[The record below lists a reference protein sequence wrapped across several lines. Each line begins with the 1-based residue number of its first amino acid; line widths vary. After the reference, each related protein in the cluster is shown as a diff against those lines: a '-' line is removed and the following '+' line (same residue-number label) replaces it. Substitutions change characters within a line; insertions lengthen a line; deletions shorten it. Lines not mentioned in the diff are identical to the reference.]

1 MDIAK
6 IRKKLKE
13 KKAEGQ
19 QSLNDTQ
26 KAEEHEATILKSYG
40 KNSEL
45 TATEANLNQEAKAV
59 EIERIEVEEEKN
71 KAKRIEDKIGGDK
84 RTEVIEILVFSLL
97 KEEFAFRV
105 SQIEEIRRSQ
115 RITKVPKMP
124 NYVLGVTSLR
134 GKVIP
139 VIDLKTKFSL
149 EDRPSDIDKS
159 GRILIIKGTKGLI
172 GVTVDRVIG
181 VVHIAKTEFLP
192 PPSHLTEAELKFI
205 EGIAI
210 IDKRFISIINTE
222 EAINISKEREA

>member
-19 QSLNDTQ
+19 QSLADSQ
-26 KAEEHEATILKSYG
+26 KAEEHEATILKPYE

-59 EIERIEVEEEKN
+59 ENERIEVKEEKN
-71 KAKRIEDKIGGDK
+71 KAKRIEDKIGDK
-84 RTEVIEILVFSLL
+84 KTEVIEMLVFSLL

-105 SQIEEIRRSQ
+105 SQIEEIRRRQ
-115 RITKVPKMP
+115 RITMVPKMP

-139 VIDLKTKFSL
+139 VVDLKTKLFL
-149 EDRPSDIDKS
+149 EHRPSDIDQS
-159 GRILIIKGTKGLI
+159 GKMLIIKGPKGLI
-172 GVTVDRVIG
+172 GAAIDRVIG
-181 VVHIAKTEFLP
+181 VVRIAKTEVLP
-192 PPSHLTEAELKFI
+192 PPSHLTEIELKFI
-205 EGIAI
+205 EGIAV
-210 IDKRFISIINTE
+210 IDKRFISIINME

>member
-19 QSLNDTQ
+19 QSLADSQ
-26 KAEEHEATILKSYG
+26 KAEEHEATILKPYE

-59 EIERIEVEEEKN
+59 ENERIEVKEEKN
-71 KAKRIEDKIGGDK
+71 KAKRIEDKIGDK
-84 RTEVIEILVFSLL
+84 KTEVIEMLVFSLL
-97 KEEFAFRV
+97 KEEFTFRV
-105 SQIEEIRRSQ
+105 SQIEEIRRRQ
-115 RITKVPKMP
+115 RITMVPKMP

-139 VIDLKTKFSL
+139 VIDLKTKLSL
-149 EDRPSDIDKS
+149 EDRPSDIDQS
-159 GRILIIKGTKGLI
+159 GKMLIIKGPKGPI
-172 GVTVDRVIG
+172 GAAIDRVIG
-181 VVHIAKTEFLP
+181 VVRIAKTEVLP
-192 PPSHLTEAELKFI
+192 PPSHLTETELKLI
-205 EGIAI
+205 EGIAV
-210 IDKRFISIINTE
+210 IDKRFISIINME

>member
-19 QSLNDTQ
+19 QSLADSQ
-26 KAEEHEATILKSYG
+26 KAEEHEATILKPHE

-59 EIERIEVEEEKN
+59 ENERIDVKEEKN
-71 KAKRIEDKIGGDK
+71 KAERIEDKIGDK
-84 RTEVIEILVFSLL
+84 KTEVIEMLVFSLL

-105 SQIEEIRRSQ
+105 SQIEEIRRRQ
-115 RITKVPKMP
+115 RITMVPKMP

-139 VIDLKTKFSL
+139 VIDLKTKLSL
-149 EDRPSDIDKS
+149 EDRPSDIDRS
-159 GRILIIKGTKGLI
+159 GKMLIIKGPKGLI
-172 GVTVDRVIG
+172 GAAIDRVIG
-181 VVHIAKTEFLP
+181 VVRIAKTEVLP
-192 PPSHLTEAELKFI
+192 PPSHLTEVELKFI
-205 EGIAI
+205 EGIAV
-210 IDKRFISIINTE
+210 IDKRFISIINME

>member
-19 QSLNDTQ
+19 QSLADSQ
-26 KAEEHEATILKSYG
+26 KAEEHEATILKPYE

-59 EIERIEVEEEKN
+59 ENERIEVKEEKN
-71 KAKRIEDKIGGDK
+71 KAKRIEDKIGDK
-84 RTEVIEILVFSLL
+84 KTEVIEMLVFSLL

-105 SQIEEIRRSQ
+105 SQIEEIRRRQ
-115 RITKVPKMP
+115 RITMVPKMP

-139 VIDLKTKFSL
+139 VIDLKTKLSL
-149 EDRPSDIDKS
+149 EDRPSDIDQS
-159 GRILIIKGTKGLI
+159 GKMLIIKGPKGLI
-172 GVTVDRVIG
+172 GAAIDRVIG
-181 VVHIAKTEFLP
+181 VVRIAKTEVLP
-192 PPSHLTEAELKFI
+192 PPSHLTEVELKFI
-205 EGIAI
+205 EGIAV
-210 IDKRFISIINTE
+210 IDKRFISIINME

>member
-19 QSLNDTQ
+19 QSLADSQ
-26 KAEEHEATILKSYG
+26 KAEEHEATILKPYE

-59 EIERIEVEEEKN
+59 ENERIEVKEEKN
-71 KAKRIEDKIGGDK
+71 KAKRIEDKIGDK
-84 RTEVIEILVFSLL
+84 KTEVIEMLVFSLL

-105 SQIEEIRRSQ
+105 SQIEEIRRRQ
-115 RITKVPKMP
+115 RITMVPKMP

-139 VIDLKTKFSL
+139 VIDLKTKLSL
-149 EDRPSDIDKS
+149 EDRPSDIDRS
-159 GRILIIKGTKGLI
+159 GKMLIIKGPKGLI
-172 GVTVDRVIG
+172 GAAIDRVIG
-181 VVHIAKTEFLP
+181 VVRIAKTEVLP
-192 PPSHLTEAELKFI
+192 PPSHLTEIELKLI
-205 EGIAI
+205 EGIAV
-210 IDKRFISIINTE
+210 IDKRFISIINME